1 MKVLSLSV
9 SDICLAVTGRFY
21 LFLNFVKMLNNK
33 ANQNTQETQ
42 YDPAGVTI
50 LEAFYGGMSTEELKN
65 KQILSYQIF
74 VAAVSSP
81 AWDEIPP
88 AQRLDMCMLIDEL
101 HDTMRACQEV
111 YVEG

>member
-1 MKVLSLSV
+1 MQT
-9 SDICLAVTGRFY
+9 D
-21 LFLNFVKMLNNK
+21 K
-33 ANQNTQETQ
+33 ANQNTQDEQ

-50 LEAFYGGMSTEELKN
+50 LEAFYQGLSTEELKN

-101 HDTMRACQEV
+101 HLTMRACQEV
-111 YVEG
+111 YLEG